1 MWEVLRWRGSSLAL
15 LLDITQ
21 IESRQRRGLTT
32 AVRHRIEGIMEG
44 IVEGM
49 FMEGTVEGMFMEGTV
64 EGIMEGTSEMSA
76 GGDGGCGCSICRRAR
91 RRRVRTTSYI
101 AETTC

>member
-49 FMEGTVEGMFMEGTV
+49 FMEGTVEG
-64 EGIMEGTSEMSA
+64 IMEGTSEMSA